1 MYLYVPFKNI
11 IFMKN
16 MCKIKNEQRLIIK
29 GQATK
34 FKAGGNVS
42 GYMLVMK
49 LRTLGVIIIMYSHSK
64 Q

>member
-1 MYLYVPFKNI
+1 MHFKNI
-11 IFMKN
+11 IFMLKD
-16 MCKIKNEQRLIIK
+16 MCIFMSYKNEQGLIIK

-49 LRTLGVIIIMYSHSK
+49 
-64 Q
+64 

>member
-1 MYLYVPFKNI
+1 MYLYMPFKNR
-11 IFMKN
+11 IFMFKN
-16 MCKIKNEQRLIIK
+16 MCIIMSYKNEQRLIIK

-49 LRTLGVIIIMYSHSK
+49 
-64 Q
+64 

>member
-1 MYLYVPFKNI
+1 
-11 IFMKN
+11 MKN